1 MKSLYETLFGRLL
14 GRLSDI
20 VVRYRWLFFL
30 PQIALFGLCVVYTRY
45 HLQIDPSRDNLVGA
59 DKPYHRD
66 YMNYKREFPAQ
77 DDLVVVV
84 DIENSEEKPQAV
96 SPLAG
101 RHEG

>member
-1 MKSLYETLFGRLL
+1 MKSLSETLFGRLL

-66 YMNYKREFPAQ
+66 YMNY
-77 DDLVVVV
+77 
-84 DIENSEEKPQAV
+84 
-96 SPLAG
+96 
-101 RHEG
+101 